1 MNDNNKL
8 LLFIFKLFSLLLLL
22 LLLLLLTNWLLII
35 GYLSISVLYILFLY
49 HNINILLCSKCIYYY
64 ANNYVYNDEGIDYVG
79 YAYVVCYNYI
89 GFKYYFDDKDNA
101 T

>member
-1 MNDNNKL
+1 MLGLKDNNKL
-8 LLFIFKLFSLLLLL
+8 LLFIFKLLPLTPLL

-64 ANNYVYNDEGIDYVG
+64 ANNYVYNGDDYI
-79 YAYVVCYNYI
+79 YYVVCYNYI
-89 GFKYYFDDKDNA
+89 GFKYYFDDKDND

>member
-8 LLFIFKLFSLLLLL
+8 LLFIFKLLSL
-22 LLLLLLTNWLLII
+22 LLLLLLTNWVLII
-35 GYLSISVLYILFLY
+35 GYLSISVLYTLFLY